1 MQRHKWRQAR
11 AGPQEEPGKA
21 SGASGWRRRTDSPAG
36 QEDL

>member
-11 AGPQEEPGKA
+11 AGPQEEAGKA